1 VFYVGQ
7 HESIDHALRQMPR
20 KARVLRATATRM
32 GREGLRADADAL
44 AERHDALRRLVEE
57 HPDLLERARVERQR
71 ARGRHSDQQTAE
83 NR

>member
-1 VFYVGQ
+1 
-7 HESIDHALRQMPR
+7 
-20 KARVLRATATRM
+20 M

>member
-1 VFYVGQ
+1 MLYVGQ

-57 HPDLLERARVERQR
+57 HPDLL
-71 ARGRHSDQQTAE
+71 
-83 NR
+83 

>member
-1 VFYVGQ
+1 
-7 HESIDHALRQMPR
+7 MPR

-44 AERHDALRRLVEE
+44 RRRASCLSALVEE
-57 HPDLLERARVERQR
+57 HPDVLERERARVERQR
-71 ARGRHSDQQTAE
+71 SRGRRSDQQKAE

>member
-1 VFYVGQ
+1 
-7 HESIDHALRQMPR
+7 
-20 KARVLRATATRM
+20 M

-57 HPDLLERARVERQR
+57 HPDVLERERARVERQR
-71 ARGRHSDQQTAE
+71 ARGRRSDQQTAE